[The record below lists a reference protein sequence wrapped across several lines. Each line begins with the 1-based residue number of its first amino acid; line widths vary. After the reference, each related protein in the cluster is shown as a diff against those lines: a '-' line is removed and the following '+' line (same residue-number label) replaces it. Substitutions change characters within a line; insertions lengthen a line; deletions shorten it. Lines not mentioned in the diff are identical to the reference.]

1 MKQLSLVE
9 KQAARIVAV
18 LSDCAYE
25 RLDLGGGAEPLADF
39 ELRDHRQGRLGILE
53 VTSTVVG
60 ELAAFQ
66 QARGKYPI
74 LDARLQCVW
83 YLVMRSAGV
92 NLKALRP
99 KLLPLILEA
108 ERKGTVSQVLE
119 VGVNFAL
126 GEEPETA
133 LSKLGVWML
142 TARPAPR
149 GRGGSIRVKP
159 PAQGGGIGL
168 EMVTVAVEAELNR
181 PDNLVKLAKV
191 FLGERAELFVWLD
204 GPAGMALATPRLIP
218 QHPSSYPTD
227 GPRLPHPVTRVWA
240 ATGAND
246 TDVLARALWVADGG
260 EWRVVQPPLR
270 LA

>member
-9 KQAARIVAV
+9 KQAARIVAA
-18 LSDCAYE
+18 LSDCTCE
-25 RLDLGGGAEPLADF
+25 RLDLGGGAEQLADF
-39 ELRDHRQGRLGILE
+39 ELRDHRRGRLGILE
-53 VTSTVVG
+53 VTSPVVR

-66 QARGKYPI
+66 EARGKYPI
-74 LDARLQCVW
+74 LDSRLQCVW

-92 NLKALRP
+92 NVKALRP

-108 ERKGTVSQVLE
+108 QRKGRVAPVLE
-119 VGVNFAL
+119 AGVNFAL

-133 LSKLGVWML
+133 LSKLDVWML
-142 TARPAPR
+142 NAKPATR
-149 GRGGSIRVKP
+149 GLSGSIHVTP

-181 PDNLVKLAKV
+181 PDNLSKLAKV
-191 FLGERAELFVWLD
+191 FPRERSELFVWLD
-204 GPAGMALATPRLIP
+204 GPAGMALVTPRLIP
-218 QHPSSYPTD
+218 SHPSSYPTD

-240 ATGAND
+240 ATGPND
-246 TDVLARALWVADGG
+246 MDVLARALWVADRGG
-260 EWRVVQPPLR
+260 WQVVQSPLR